1 MIIFTIIG
9 WATVIAVVFAFV
21 CFPFVRAFAMFL
33 LMVFI
38 NKLRGQPWDS

>member
-1 MIIFTIIG
+1 MIIFFTIIG

-21 CFPFVRAFAMFL
+21 CFPFFAMFL
-33 LMVFI
+33 LRVFI

>member
-9 WATVIAVVFAFV
+9 WATVIAVAVVFAFV
-21 CFPFVRAFAMFL
+21 CFPFFAMFL
-33 LMVFI
+33 LRVFI